1 MAKAPSQIEAEKRR
15 QEVLDAILNA
25 PKPEIPAKM
34 IDDESADPCSME
46 TEVGVAGPDLV
57 P

>member
-1 MAKAPSQIEAEKRR
+1 VAKAPSQIEAEKRR